1 VPRDFLNG
9 DDNTLV
15 VFEEFGGNPWN
26 VKFQT
31 VTVGSACANAYEG
44 NTLELACQGGN
55 VISQIRFASFGSP
68 KGACGSFGAGQCE
81 SPSALS
87 IIQKVI
93 SLVFQLIFSF
103 GLPMLFGLIEF
114 FFFFFHKLQ
123 ACIGKERCSIDV
135 SESYL
140 GPTSCKE
147 TNRLAVE
154 IIC

>member
-103 GLPMLFGLIEF
+103 GLPMLFGLIDF
-114 FFFFFHKLQ
+114 FFFSSINYRRVSAKKGVPLMSRK
-123 ACIGKERCSIDV
+123 ATLDLPVAKRLIG
-135 SESYL
+135 
-140 GPTSCKE
+140 
-147 TNRLAVE
+147 
-154 IIC
+154 